1 MKGIEELNKLTSE
14 TEMFW
19 VTLIIGNVVLVAFI
33 VGAVVGAM
41 KA

>member
-19 VTLIIGNVVLVAFI
+19 VTLIIGTVVLVAFI

-41 KA
+41 MV

>member
-1 MKGIEELNKLTSE
+1 MKGLEELNKLTSE

-19 VTLIIGNVVLVAFI
+19 VTLIIGDVVLVAFI

-41 KA
+41 MV